1 MAMLAEMRLR
11 RMERRE
17 AQTFIFV
24 HKPLPLTAK
33 PLFPIDKQEDPFAL
47 IARSFPYQHK
57 PYPKMAYSAYSFF
70 ICGLPY

>member
-1 MAMLAEMRLR
+1 MAMLAEMRLQ

-47 IARSFPYQHK
+47 ICAIFSLSAK